1 MVSKK
6 LKMKLYCSFIR
17 PIITYACEIWVL
29 KVTLKIKL
37 MVFERKVPRKVF
49 GSTRGRGGT
58 CRKKYDEIDKLML

>member
-1 MVSKK
+1 
-6 LKMKLYCSFIR
+6 MKLYCSFIR

-37 MVFERKVPRKVF
+37 MVFERKVLRKVF

-58 CRKKYDEIDKLML
+58 CRKIV